1 MSQLKFSDLKNAK
14 VHFIGIGGS
23 GMSGIA
29 RILVALDI
37 KVSGSD
43 IKDSQTLEG
52 LRKLGVEV
60 FASHSA
66 DNIAGREIIVI
77 SSAISASNVELK
89 RAKELNIPMLLRAE
103 ALAIL
108 MSQKRSVAVAGTHGK
123 TTTTSMLT
131 VALQHCGV
139 DPSFAIGATVSNSGT
154 NAHHGSGDVFVA
166 EADESDGSFL
176 VYKPFGAIITN
187 IELDHVDHFADE
199 AAVDEV
205 FTNFVS
211 TIQSDGFL
219 VICGDDLG
227 AKRLIAT
234 SKIEGITLATYGE
247 GAECDLKIDR
257 VALDAASSTARIT
270 WRGRV
275 LGELQLSVP
284 GRHNILNAAASLTAA
299 LLMGYPAPEVIQGL
313 KTFTGARRR
322 FELKG
327 KINGITVIDDYGH
340 HPTEIRVTL
349 ETAQNY
355 NQIGRVIAIFQ
366 PHRFSRTAHFLAD
379 FAKEL
384 SIADKVFLLEVYA
397 ASENPIQGVTS
408 LSIAQK
414 MEPTKVTY
422 EPSMPAVIEMV
433 VEMAKPNDLIITLG
447 AGDVNSLGPLIL
459 EAIELREKSE

>member
-1 MSQLKFSDLKNAK
+1 MNPINYVDFTLAK
-14 VHFIGIGGS
+14 VHLIGIGGS

-37 KVSGSD
+37 AVSGSD
-43 IKDSQTLEG
+43 IKDSQALQG
-52 LRKLGVEV
+52 LRQLGVAA
-60 FASHSA
+60 FASHA
-66 DNIAGREIIVI
+66 EENIAGRDIVVI
-77 SSAISASNVELK
+77 SSAISESNVELK
-89 RAKELNIPMLLRAE
+89 YARANNLPVLLRAE

-108 MSQKRSVAVAGTHGK
+108 MSQKRSVAIAGTHGK

-176 VYKPFGAIITN
+176 VYKPDGAIITN

-199 AAVDEV
+199 KAVDEV
-205 FTNFVS
+205 FANFVG
-211 TIQSDGFL
+211 TIQLDGFL
-219 VICGDDLG
+219 VICGDDPG
-227 AKRLIAT
+227 ARRLIPKIDST
-234 SKIEGITLATYGE
+234 SITLATYGE
-247 GAECDLKIDR
+247 SSDCDLKVDR
-257 VALDAASSTARIT
+257 IALGSNSASARIT

-284 GRHNILNAAASLTAA
+284 GRHNVLNAAGTLTAA
-299 LLMGYPAPEVIQGL
+299 LLMGYPAPEIIQGL

-327 KINGITVIDDYGH
+327 KVHDITVIDDYGH
-340 HPTEIRVTL
+340 HPTEVRVTL

-355 NQIGRVIAIFQ
+355 NPNGRVLAIFQ
-366 PHRFSRTAHFLAD
+366 PHRFSRTAHFLSE

-397 ASENPIQGVTS
+397 ASETPIQGVTS

-414 MEPTKVTY
+414 MDPTKVIY
-422 EPSMPAVIEMV
+422 EPSMPTVIEMV
-433 VEMAKPNDLIITLG
+433 VEMARPEDLIITLG

-459 EAIELREKSE
+459 EAISNRGKIE

>member
-1 MSQLKFSDLKNAK
+1 MSSIKFEDLKTAK

-43 IKDSQTLEG
+43 VKDSQTLAG
-52 LRKLGVEV
+52 LRKLGVEA

-66 DNIAGREIIVI
+66 ENVLGRDVVVI
-77 SSAISASNVELK
+77 SSAIAESNVELK
-89 RAKELNIPMLLRAE
+89 RARELSIPILLRAQ

-108 MSQKRSVAVAGTHGK
+108 MSEKKSIAIAGTHGK

-176 VYKPFGAIITN
+176 VYKPFGAIVTN

-199 AAVDEV
+199 SAVDEV
-205 FTNFVS
+205 FANFVT
-211 TIQSDGFL
+211 TIQPGGFL
-219 VICGDDLG
+219 VICGDDKG
-227 AKRLIAT
+227 AKRLI
-234 SKIEGITLATYGE
+234 SKGEISGVTVATYGE
-247 GAECDLKIDR
+247 SNDCDLKVDR
-257 VALDAASSTARIT
+257 IALDATSSSARIT
-270 WRGRV
+270 WKGRV
-275 LGELQLSVP
+275 LGELLLSVP
-284 GRHNILNAAASLTAA
+284 GKHNVLNAAATLTAG
-299 LLMGYPAPEVIQGL
+299 LLLGYPAPELMQGL

-327 KINGITVIDDYGH
+327 KTNGITVIDDYGH

-355 NQIGRVIAIFQ
+355 NQSGRVIVIFQ
-366 PHRFSRTAHFLAD
+366 PHRFSRTAHFLAE

-397 ASENPIQGVTS
+397 ASELPIQGVTS
-408 LSIAQK
+408 LSIAQR
-414 MEPTKVTY
+414 MTPEKVIY
-422 EPSMPAVIEMV
+422 EPSMPTVIEMV
-433 VEMAKPNDLIITLG
+433 VAMAKPNDLILTLG

-459 EAIELREKSE
+459 QSLAERGKN

>member
-1 MSQLKFSDLKNAK
+1 MSTINFDDLKSAK

-43 IKDSQTLEG
+43 IKDSQTLAG
-52 LRKLGVEV
+52 LRKLGVEA
-60 FASHSA
+60 FASHCAENVLGS
-66 DNIAGREIIVI
+66 DIVVI
-77 SSAISASNVELK
+77 SSAISESNVELK
-89 RAKELNIPMLLRAE
+89 QAKALSIPILLRAE

-108 MSQKRSVAVAGTHGK
+108 MSQKKSVAIAGTHGK

-154 NAHHGSGDVFVA
+154 NAHHGSGEVFVA

-176 VYKPFGAIITN
+176 VYKPYGAIVTN

-199 AAVDEV
+199 SAVDEV
-205 FTNFVS
+205 FANFVK
-211 TIQSDGFL
+211 TIQSGGFL
-219 VICGDDLG
+219 VTCGDDLG
-227 AKRLIAT
+227 AKRLIPK
-234 SKIEGITLATYGE
+234 SEGLEITVATYGE
-247 GAECDLKIDR
+247 SKNCDLKVDR
-257 VALDAASSTARIT
+257 ILLDATSSSARIT
-270 WRGRV
+270 WKGRV
-275 LGELQLSVP
+275 LGELILAVP
-284 GRHNILNAAASLTAA
+284 GKHNIFNAAATLTAG
-299 LLMGYPAPEVIQGL
+299 LLMGYPAPELMQGL
-313 KTFTGARRR
+313 KRFTGARRR

-327 KINGITVIDDYGH
+327 KINEITVIDDYGH

-355 NQIGRVIAIFQ
+355 HQSGRVIAIFQ
-366 PHRFSRTAHFLAD
+366 PHRFSRTAHFLAE

-384 SIADKVFLLEVYA
+384 SIADKVFLLEVYP
-397 ASENPIQGVTS
+397 ASEKPIQGVTS
-408 LSIAQK
+408 LSIAQR
-414 MEPTKVTY
+414 MASDKVVY
-422 EPSMPAVIEMV
+422 EPSMPTVIDMV
-433 VEMAKPNDLIITLG
+433 VAMAKPNDLIITLG

-459 EAIELREKSE
+459 EAISLQKKD